1 MVRVFCGSL
10 AVAAQMAVTLATS
23 VSFVND
29 CTYDISL
36 FDNSAAETI
45 AMGGSTSRDLADGFS
60 GMFRN
65 GMSTEAT
72 LAQFAI
78 SGGKAWYAISTVPP
92 GAGNCT
98 SYTECAATSG
108 KTGYNV
114 AMSITPDI
122 GNTVVNVECTA
133 VTCASADC
141 EGAYLYPTDDTK
153 LHTCPDTLAIEVAF
167 CPDGSFTSTS
177 TTSTVATEAP
187 APAVTST
194 PAATTASVPSV
205 GTTESSS
212 SASTTS
218 TDTSTT
224 TTAITSGAKGDFS
237 SATIR
242 SSFVYSGANA
252 GSAAGTYGKVTEMS
266 SCTTEDVSR
275 GSVHGL
281 PWPYNIY
288 NIAVFSGSSGGDWT
302 KVSSYD
308 ASAGTQENMVFMSNL
323 NIDYTGFRDGRRYG
337 YASASTIFG
346 GWLADASDTSVI
358 GGGPCVSTG
367 CEVNIMTPTNC
378 ADEDGC
384 VGYYDDM
391 GFHGWDGG
399 MKMFVTKVQM
409 PTSPTA
415 NLPAIWMLNAQV
427 VRANQYGCNCRG
439 WGAHGGCGELD
450 VAEVIETN
458 TAQTSVSPGGDN
470 YASRPTDSAVT
481 YVTIFDNSGEGI
493 VKIIEIGCDDFD
505 FSVDSVSAD
514 TVYLEQSLQHN
525 LLHQLVVASMAFGR
539 LAPEIIHVKVMSE
552 ATTANATMCM
562 ASVCRPSVSNGADRV
577 HAPSWSVVGLP
588 RLELCPMITT
598 PVAASVS
605 VSFVNSCSHSI
616 SLYDNSKTETIAAGS
631 TTSRD
636 LASGY
641 NGMFRDGTGDEATLA
656 EFSLLSYEAC
666 KELTGKSG
674 YNVAISIAPDTSS
687 AKSVS
692 SSCVTV
698 TCESEQCSDAYLY
711 PLDDTKTHSC
721 PDTLPFTVTFCPGGS
736 SSSTSTTTTLSSST
750 LSTTQST
757 PTTTAPAV
765 PPRLQSSRRLQVGH
779 GHLLVEEHHH
789 SPVNQQHVYP
799 DFDFNFDTSTTTT
812 STGSAASFSSA
823 TISSSF
829 VYSGTDAGSATGT
842 YGKVTEMS
850 SCTTE
855 DVSAVTLVHGLP
867 WSLNIYN
874 IAVFN
879 ATSGS
884 DWTKVSSYSQNG
896 TQDNMVFMNNLNIDY
911 TGADSSPQGYS
922 TDDGSATASSSTIFG
937 GSLADASDASV
948 TGGGPCVS
956 TGCEVNIMTET
967 NCADEDGCI
976 GYYDDMGFHGWD
988 GGMKMF
994 VTKVQMPTGSSVN
1007 RPAIW
1012 MLNAQVVRAN
1022 QYGCNCRGEG
1032 SEGGCG
1038 ELDIAEVIET
1048 NTNKD
1053 KVSTHYYFFD
1063 GSVSPGGDNYA
1074 ARPTDSAV
1082 TYVTIIDNSST
1093 GTVKIIELGGD
1104 DFDFDVDAVSADQV
1118 TSWIESSVEN
1128 LLSLA
1133 A

>member
-1 MVRVFCGSL
+1 MVLIGSMHLHGLSWVSATPTPIHPIPQFADFRSVCTMVKVFL
-10 AVAAQMAVTLATS
+10 AL
-23 VSFVND
+23 
-29 CTYDISL
+29 
-36 FDNSAAETI
+36 SAA
-45 AMGGSTSRDLADGFS
+45 L
-60 GMFRN
+60 
-65 GMSTEAT
+65 
-72 LAQFAI
+72 
-78 SGGKAWYAISTVPP
+78 
-92 GAGNCT
+92 
-98 SYTECAATSG
+98 
-108 KTGYNV
+108 
-114 AMSITPDI
+114 
-122 GNTVVNVECTA
+122 
-133 VTCASADC
+133 
-141 EGAYLYPTDDTK
+141 
-153 LHTCPDTLAIEVAF
+153 
-167 CPDGSFTSTS
+167 
-177 TTSTVATEAP
+177 
-187 APAVTST
+187 
-194 PAATTASVPSV
+194 
-205 GTTESSS
+205 
-212 SASTTS
+212 
-218 TDTSTT
+218 
-224 TTAITSGAKGDFS
+224 
-237 SATIR
+237 
-242 SSFVYSGANA
+242 
-252 GSAAGTYGKVTEMS
+252 
-266 SCTTEDVSR
+266 
-275 GSVHGL
+275 
-281 PWPYNIY
+281 
-288 NIAVFSGSSGGDWT
+288 
-302 KVSSYD
+302 
-308 ASAGTQENMVFMSNL
+308 
-323 NIDYTGFRDGRRYG
+323 
-337 YASASTIFG
+337 
-346 GWLADASDTSVI
+346 
-358 GGGPCVSTG
+358 
-367 CEVNIMTPTNC
+367 
-378 ADEDGC
+378 
-384 VGYYDDM
+384 
-391 GFHGWDGG
+391 
-399 MKMFVTKVQM
+399 
-409 PTSPTA
+409 
-415 NLPAIWMLNAQV
+415 
-427 VRANQYGCNCRG
+427 
-439 WGAHGGCGELD
+439 
-450 VAEVIETN
+450 
-458 TAQTSVSPGGDN
+458 
-470 YASRPTDSAVT
+470 
-481 YVTIFDNSGEGI
+481 
-493 VKIIEIGCDDFD
+493 
-505 FSVDSVSAD
+505 
-514 TVYLEQSLQHN
+514 
-525 LLHQLVVASMAFGR
+525 
-539 LAPEIIHVKVMSE
+539 
-552 ATTANATMCM
+552 
-562 ASVCRPSVSNGADRV
+562 
-577 HAPSWSVVGLP
+577 
-588 RLELCPMITT
+588 MITT

-605 VSFVNSCSHSI
+605 VSFVNSCSYSI

-656 EFSLLSYEAC
+656 EFSVSGGYTWYDISAIPPGSGSCSSYEAC

-711 PLDDTKTHSC
+711 PSDDTKTHSC

-757 PTTTAPAV
+757 LTTTAPAATTAAPEV
-765 PPRLQSSRRLQVGH
+765 QGDYKSGTVTSSSKSTTTAPSTSSTSTQT
-779 GHLLVEEHHH
+779 
-789 SPVNQQHVYP
+789 STSTST
-799 DFDFNFDTSTTTT
+799 TSTTTT

-829 VYSGTDAGSATGT
+829 VYSGTDAGSAAGT

-855 DVSAVTLVHGLP
+855 DVSVSDPVGP
-867 WSLNIYN
+867 FSEEVSMVFRGPLNIYN

-896 TQDNMVFMNNLNIDY
+896 TQDNMVFINNLNIDY

-922 TDDGSATASSSTIFG
+922 TDDGSATASTSTIFG

-1118 TSWIESSVEN
+1118 TSWIESLVEN

>member
-78 SGGKAWYAISTVPP
+78 SGGKTWYAISTVPP

-98 SYTECAATSG
+98 SYAECAATSG

-187 APAVTST
+187 VVTPTPASTTAAVDTEAPAVTST
-194 PAATTASVPSV
+194 PAATTAAVPSV

-266 SCTTEDVSR
+266 SCTTEDVSVCDPIGPMSEEVSMVFR
-275 GSVHGL
+275 G
-281 PWPYNIY
+281 PMNIY

-323 NIDYTGFRDGRRYG
+323 NIDYTGANSSPQGFATADGTAT
-337 YASASTIFG
+337 ASASTIFG

-458 TAQTSVSPGGDN
+458 TAQDKVSTHYYFYDGSVSPGGDN

-514 TVYLEQSLQHN
+514 TV
-525 LLHQLVVASMAFGR
+525 LVWLS
-539 LAPEIIHVKVMSE
+539 
-552 ATTANATMCM
+552 
-562 ASVCRPSVSNGADRV
+562 ASV
-577 HAPSWSVVGLP
+577 
-588 RLELCPMITT
+588 
-598 PVAASVS
+598 
-605 VSFVNSCSHSI
+605 
-616 SLYDNSKTETIAAGS
+616 K
-631 TTSRD
+631 
-636 LASGY
+636 
-641 NGMFRDGTGDEATLA
+641 
-656 EFSLLSYEAC
+656 
-666 KELTGKSG
+666 
-674 YNVAISIAPDTSS
+674 
-687 AKSVS
+687 
-692 SSCVTV
+692 
-698 TCESEQCSDAYLY
+698 
-711 PLDDTKTHSC
+711 
-721 PDTLPFTVTFCPGGS
+721 
-736 SSSTSTTTTLSSST
+736 
-750 LSTTQST
+750 
-757 PTTTAPAV
+757 
-765 PPRLQSSRRLQVGH
+765 
-779 GHLLVEEHHH
+779 
-789 SPVNQQHVYP
+789 
-799 DFDFNFDTSTTTT
+799 
-812 STGSAASFSSA
+812 
-823 TISSSF
+823 
-829 VYSGTDAGSATGT
+829 
-842 YGKVTEMS
+842 
-850 SCTTE
+850 
-855 DVSAVTLVHGLP
+855 
-867 WSLNIYN
+867 
-874 IAVFN
+874 
-879 ATSGS
+879 
-884 DWTKVSSYSQNG
+884 
-896 TQDNMVFMNNLNIDY
+896 
-911 TGADSSPQGYS
+911 
-922 TDDGSATASSSTIFG
+922 
-937 GSLADASDASV
+937 
-948 TGGGPCVS
+948 
-956 TGCEVNIMTET
+956 
-967 NCADEDGCI
+967 
-976 GYYDDMGFHGWD
+976 
-988 GGMKMF
+988 
-994 VTKVQMPTGSSVN
+994 
-1007 RPAIW
+1007 
-1012 MLNAQVVRAN
+1012 
-1022 QYGCNCRGEG
+1022 
-1032 SEGGCG
+1032 
-1038 ELDIAEVIET
+1038 
-1048 NTNKD
+1048 
-1053 KVSTHYYFFD
+1053 
-1063 GSVSPGGDNYA
+1063 
-1074 ARPTDSAV
+1074 
-1082 TYVTIIDNSST
+1082 
-1093 GTVKIIELGGD
+1093 
-1104 DFDFDVDAVSADQV
+1104 
-1118 TSWIESSVEN
+1118 N
-1128 LLSLA
+1128 LLS
-1133 A
+1133 